1 LPLAGDMHS
10 SHQALLRLIAVF
22 KFVKGALLIAAGI
35 GILKMA
41 HMNPAAELNHWV
53 ANMGFDPGQRVVS
66 HAIQKVTNIPP
77 QRIRE
82 LGIATFPYAALFVTE
97 GIGLWLLKRWAE
109 WFTVIATGS
118 LIPIE
123 VYEIVSH
130 PSLLKGLV
138 LIVNIGIVAYLIYRI
153 RSEPAR

>member
-1 LPLAGDMHS
+1 
-10 SHQALLRLIAVF
+10 
-22 KFVKGALLIAAGI
+22 
-35 GILKMA
+35 
-41 HMNPAAELNHWV
+41 
-53 ANMGFDPGQRVVS
+53 
-66 HAIQKVTNIPP
+66 
-77 QRIRE
+77 
-82 LGIATFPYAALFVTE
+82 
-97 GIGLWLLKRWAE
+97 LKRWAE

-130 PSLLKGLV
+130 PSVLKVLV